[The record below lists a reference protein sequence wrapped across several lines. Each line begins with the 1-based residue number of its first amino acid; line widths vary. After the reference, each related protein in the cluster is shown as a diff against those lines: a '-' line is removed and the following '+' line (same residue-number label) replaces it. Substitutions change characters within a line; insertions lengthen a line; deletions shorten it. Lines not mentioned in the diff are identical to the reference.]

1 MEILKKPLAIE
12 PTDVI
17 AAPESRVAWYARQEN
32 NNMKIVKSLLAG
44 LPLMALAIDAHAYV
58 SSHEAARLG
67 TSLTWVGAE
76 KAGNADG
83 SIPPYNGG
91 LTTAPS
97 SFKTGDSMR
106 PDPFAD
112 EKPLLVIN
120 GKNVDSYKGL
130 LTATTVALARRYP
143 GFRIDVYPTHRT
155 ASLPQAI
162 LDNSRRNATNARSI
176 NGGIAIDNV
185 MPGVP
190 FPIPQS
196 GAEAMWN
203 FLLRYQGVNI
213 HSKYDSWS
221 VDTAGV
227 PSLAVTGEAY
237 VSFPIYENLSKPF
250 SSSDIY
256 YQLRLSYT
264 GPARRAGESIMLKN
278 ATNATEFPGRA
289 WQYMPAQRRVKQI
302 SILAY
307 DTPNP
312 GTARALEL
320 YDWTLVGK
328 QEMIVPYNTYKLTY
342 ARNAKSLTTPNFI
355 APDFVRWEKHRVYVV
370 EGNLKPGATHIYQK
384 RRFYLDEDTWAA
396 VASDQYD
403 TSGQLYRGSFAFFSQ
418 SYDQQVPDATPFMTY
433 DLSRGTYN
441 INGVVGPH
449 GGIRY
454 IEPLST
460 AQWVPESMAG
470 SGIR

>member
-1 MEILKKPLAIE
+1 
-12 PTDVI
+12 
-17 AAPESRVAWYARQEN
+17 
-32 NNMKIVKSLLAG
+32 MKFVKSLLAAS
-44 LPLMALAIDAHAYV
+44 LLMTLAIDAQASV
-58 SSHEAARLG
+58 SSQEAAQLG
-67 TSLTWVGAE
+67 TNLTLVGAE

-83 SIPPYNGG
+83 SIPPYSGG
-91 LTTAPS
+91 LTTAPA
-97 SFKTGDSMR
+97 SFKAGDTMR
-106 PDPFAD
+106 PDPYAN

-120 GKNVDSYKGL
+120 GRNVDQYKDL
-130 LTATTVALARRYP
+130 LSATTVALAKRFP
-143 GFRIDVYPTHRT
+143 GYRIDVYPTHRT
-155 ASLPQAI
+155 AALPQKV
-162 LDNSRRNATNARSI
+162 LNNSRRNATDAKSLE
-176 NGGIAIDNV
+176 GGLAIDNV
-185 MPGVP
+185 LPGVP
-190 FPIPQS
+190 FPIPKS

-213 HSKYDSWS
+213 HSKYDSWN
-221 VDTAGV
+221 VDSAGV
-227 PSLAVTGEAY
+227 ASLAITGEAFI
-237 VSFPIYENLSKPF
+237 SFPIYEHLSKPF
-250 SSSDIY
+250 NNSDIY
-256 YQLRLSYT
+256 HQMKLSYT

-278 ATNATEFPGRA
+278 ATNPLHFPGRA

-302 SILAY
+302 SVLAY

-342 ARNAKSLTTPNFI
+342 ARDAKSLTTPNYI
-355 APDFVRWEKHRVYVV
+355 SPDFVRWEKHRVYVV
-370 EGNLKPGATHIYQK
+370 EGNLKSGSKHIYQK
-384 RRFYLDEDTWAA
+384 RRFYLDEDSWAA
-396 VASDQYD
+396 LASDQYD
-403 TSGQLYRGSFAFFSQ
+403 ASGQLYRGSFAFLSQ

-433 DLSRGTYN
+433 DLSRGSYN

-470 SGIR
+470 AGVR

>member
-1 MEILKKPLAIE
+1 M
-12 PTDVI
+12 T
-17 AAPESRVAWYARQEN
+17 
-32 NNMKIVKSLLAG
+32 
-44 LPLMALAIDAHAYV
+44 LAIDAQASV
-58 SSHEAARLG
+58 SSQEAAQLG
-67 TSLTWVGAE
+67 TNLTLVGAE

-83 SIPPYNGG
+83 SIPPYSGG
-91 LTTAPS
+91 LTTAPA
-97 SFKTGDSMR
+97 SFKAGDTMR
-106 PDPFAD
+106 PDPYAN

-120 GKNVDSYKGL
+120 GRNVDQYKDL
-130 LTATTVALARRYP
+130 LSATTVALAKRFPDY
-143 GFRIDVYPTHRT
+143 RIDVYPTHRT
-155 ASLPQAI
+155 AALPQKV
-162 LDNSRRNATNARSI
+162 LNNSRRNATDAKSLE
-176 NGGIAIDNV
+176 GGLAIDNV
-185 MPGVP
+185 LPGVP
-190 FPIPQS
+190 FPIPKS

-213 HSKYDSWS
+213 HSKYDSWN
-221 VDTAGV
+221 VDSAGV
-227 PSLAVTGEAY
+227 ASLAITGEAFI
-237 VSFPIYENLSKPF
+237 SFPIYEHLSKPF
-250 SSSDIY
+250 NNSDIY
-256 YQLRLSYT
+256 HQMKLSYT

-278 ATNATEFPGRA
+278 ATNPLHFPGRA

-302 SILAY
+302 SVLAY

-342 ARNAKSLTTPNFI
+342 ARDAKSLTTPNYI
-355 APDFVRWEKHRVYVV
+355 SPDFVRWEKHRVYVV
-370 EGNLKPGATHIYQK
+370 EGNLKSGSKHIYQK
-384 RRFYLDEDTWAA
+384 RRFYLDEDSWAA
-396 VASDQYD
+396 LASDQYD
-403 TSGQLYRGSFAFFSQ
+403 ASGQLYRGSFAFLSQ

-433 DLSRGTYN
+433 DLSRGSYN

-470 SGIR
+470 AGVR

>member
-1 MEILKKPLAIE
+1 
-12 PTDVI
+12 
-17 AAPESRVAWYARQEN
+17 
-32 NNMKIVKSLLAG
+32 
-44 LPLMALAIDAHAYV
+44 
-58 SSHEAARLG
+58 
-67 TSLTWVGAE
+67 
-76 KAGNADG
+76 
-83 SIPPYNGG
+83 
-91 LTTAPS
+91 
-97 SFKTGDSMR
+97 
-106 PDPFAD
+106 
-112 EKPLLVIN
+112 VIN
-120 GKNVDSYKGL
+120 GKNVDAYKGM
-130 LTATTVALARRYP
+130 LTATTVALAKRYP
-143 GFRIDVYPTHRT
+143 GFRVDVYPTHRT
-155 ASLPQAI
+155 ASLPQAV
-162 LDNSRRNATNARSI
+162 LDNSRKNATNARSLE
-176 NGGIAIDNV
+176 GGTAIDNV

-213 HSKYDSWS
+213 HSKYDSWT

-237 VSFPIYENLSKPF
+237 VSFPIYENMSKPF

-256 YQLRLSYT
+256 YQLKLSYT

-328 QEMIVPYNTYKLTY
+328 REMIVPYNTYKLTY
-342 ARNAKSLTTPNFI
+342 AREAKSLTTPNYI
-355 APDFVRWEKHRVYVV
+355 APDYVRWEKHRVYVV
-370 EGNLKPGATHIYQK
+370 EGNLKPGAKHIYQK

-403 TSGQLYRGSFAFFSQ
+403 TDGQLYRGSFAFFSQ

-460 AQWVPESMAG
+460 AQWAPESMAV

>member
-1 MEILKKPLAIE
+1 MKFVKGFLATPL
-12 PTDVI
+12 
-17 AAPESRVAWYARQEN
+17 
-32 NNMKIVKSLLAG
+32 
-44 LPLMALAIDAHAYV
+44 LMALTIDAQAYV
-58 SSHEAARLG
+58 SSQEAAQLG
-67 TSLTWVGAE
+67 TSLTLVGAE

-83 SIPPYNGG
+83 SIPPYSGG
-91 LTTAPS
+91 LTTAPAG
-97 SFKTGDSMR
+97 FKIGDSMR
-106 PDPFAD
+106 PDPHAH
-112 EKPLLVIN
+112 EKPLLAIT
-120 GKNVDSYKGL
+120 GKNVDQYKGM
-130 LTATTVALARRYP
+130 LTATTVELARRYP
-143 GFRIDVYPTHRT
+143 DYRIDVYPTHRT
-155 ASLPQAI
+155 ASLPQAV
-162 LDNSRRNATNARSI
+162 LDNSRKNATAATSL
-176 NGGIAIDNV
+176 NGGIAFDNV
-185 MPGVP
+185 LPGVP
-190 FPIPQS
+190 FPIPKS

-213 HSKYDSWS
+213 RSKYDSWS
-221 VDTAGV
+221 VDSAGV
-227 PSLAVTGEAY
+227 ASLAVTGEAF
-237 VSFPIYENLSKPF
+237 VSFPIYENLSKPI
-250 SSSDIY
+250 SNSDLY
-256 YQLRLSYT
+256 YQLKLSYT

-278 ATNATEFPGRA
+278 ATNPLQRPGRA

-342 ARNAKSLTTPNFI
+342 AREAKSLTTPNFI
-355 APDFVRWEKHRVYVV
+355 APDFVRWEKHRVFVV
-370 EGNLKPGATHIYQK
+370 EGNLKPGANHIYKK

-396 VASDQYD
+396 LASDQYD
-403 TSGQLYRGSFAFFSQ
+403 MSGELYRGSFAFLSQ

-433 DLSRGTYN
+433 DLSRRTYN

-454 IEPLST
+454 TEALST

-470 SGIR
+470 AGVR